1 VTVRLEGEGD
11 LLLEKWALTK
21 KAQMFEEVFNV
32 RLVVGG

>member
-1 VTVRLEGEGD
+1 LDGEGD

-32 RLVVGG
+32 RFAVAG